1 MLLEIINWIN
11 SNKIKAGLLSFNL
24 ALFGLAVIF
33 YHLGLLPIS
42 QTEDL
47 IFWLVLIFALAL
59 YRPGWA
65 FLFFVGAIVLE
76 NISLT
81 LPEIGLTLRIYQA
94 LGALIIAAVAIRLAL
109 KKSGLKLFRL
119 ELPDYLILALLGG
132 TLLSALSSAQKG
144 ASFKIFLVIFSFTA
158 LYFLVR
164 LYVQDRIDFGKII
177 PFFLTT
183 SLGVVLY
190 GIWQNVFF
198 IQGLAFHGEVMP
210 GRPNATF
217 TEPDWL
223 GIYLVFLLAGIYA
236 LIYYFNKAR
245 DEQTSLI
252 FNFQFSIFNEFSI
265 TKFKIFKGFLY
276 LFLILIYIL
285 LILTV
290 SRSAWLGAGF
300 ITLVFL
306 KAILTDFSIY
316 WKNWRWKMF
325 LQQAVL
331 VVCCGIASLLIIYS
345 FNLTNFQLFNRAVS
359 TGGLQKITIAC
370 ESRTVLDLP
379 EKIEDV
385 LELKKYGCRHINLED
400 IDQEKESGFEIKEIY
415 RPDPNVNIRGQ
426 VFQKSWAEIK
436 RHPVLG
442 IGYGSIAA
450 FLGQDER
457 GVNLNA
463 SNIFLEVWLGSGLIG
478 LLAFIFIW
486 LNAMI
491 VFVKRFYSSNNQEE
505 KAFALFILLGIF
517 AFLIP
522 NLFNAGIFLMILWF
536 FWGIVPIKYSHNI

>member
-1 MLLEIINWIN
+1 
-11 SNKIKAGLLSFNL
+11 
-24 ALFGLAVIF
+24 
-33 YHLGLLPIS
+33 
-42 QTEDL
+42 
-47 IFWLVLIFALAL
+47 
-59 YRPGWA
+59 
-65 FLFFVGAIVLE
+65 
-76 NISLT
+76 
-81 LPEIGLTLRIYQA
+81 
-94 LGALIIAAVAIRLAL
+94 
-109 KKSGLKLFRL
+109 
-119 ELPDYLILALLGG
+119 
-132 TLLSALSSAQKG
+132 
-144 ASFKIFLVIFSFTA
+144 
-158 LYFLVR
+158 
-164 LYVQDRIDFGKII
+164 
-177 PFFLTT
+177 
-183 SLGVVLY
+183 VLY
-190 GIWQNVFF
+190 GIWQNILF
-198 IQGLAFHGEVMP
+198 IQGAAFHGEVMP

-223 GIYLVFLLAGIYA
+223 GIYLVLLLAGVYA
-236 LIYYFNKAR
+236 LIYYFNNPPAGGPISLATPGLAKPEKFLGYAKSGKAR
-245 DEQTSLI
+245 KIS
-252 FNFQFSIFNEFSI
+252 
-265 TKFKIFKGFLY
+265 KFLLY

-331 VVCCGIASLLIIYS
+331 VICSGIASLLIIYS
-345 FNLTNFQLFNRAVS
+345 FNLTNFQLWNRAVS

-370 ESRTVLDLP
+370 ESRSDLELP
-379 EKIEDV
+379 EEIGDV
-385 LELKKYGCRHINLED
+385 SELEKYDCRHINLED
-400 IDQEKESGFEIKEIY
+400 IDQEKELGFEIKEIY